1 MNKLV
6 EWKERLKK
14 GHMLSIICVLLI
26 IVAILGVIL
35 YKKQREY
42 RQASENS
49 YNMAFYEV
57 VDYVQ
62 NVETYLAKS
71 LISTT
76 PEHGAETLT
85 NLWRE
90 ANLAQSYLSMLPIES
105 QELENTEKFLNQV
118 SDYSYSLSRKNI
130 YNEGLSEED
139 LANLEELHSY
149 STELENT
156 LNQLS
161 EDLNNG
167 RFQWGELTK
176 KGTVAFAQ
184 QVDNISKE
192 SFSNLEE
199 NFHEYSGLIY
209 DGAYSEHMTST
220 EKKGLTGE
228 DIDEN
233 KAKEIAEDF
242 IGKDRVKEISNLG
255 LSENATI
262 PAYSF
267 SAISHNDENI
277 NISISQKG
285 GHVIYMNMNRE
296 VNSEIISQEEATKK
310 GKEFLNS
317 KGFSNMQETYYITQE
332 GVTTINYAYMQND
345 VIVYSDLIKVKV
357 ALDNG
362 DILGIETT
370 GYLNNHTQRDIN
382 NVQITSEE
390 AKKNLNSKLELTS
403 ERMAIIPTEWQTE
416 ILCYEFKGT
425 VNDKQFLV
433 YINAENGREE
443 DILIITDTR
452 KWCFNNVVVFEEM
465 STGRVNGDGE
475 E

>member
-6 EWKERLKK
+6 DWKNRLKK
-14 GHMLSIICVLLI
+14 GHMLSVICVLLI

-42 RQASENS
+42 HQASENS
-49 YNMAFYEV
+49 YNMAFYEL

-71 LISTT
+71 LISST

-85 NLWRE
+85 HLWRE
-90 ANLAQSYLSMLPIES
+90 ANLAQSYLARLPIES
-105 QELENTEKFLNQV
+105 QELSNTEKFLNQV

-130 YNEGLSEED
+130 YNESLTDED
-139 LANLEELHSY
+139 LKNLKDLHGY
-149 STELENT
+149 SVELENT

-161 EDLNNG
+161 EDLNTG
-167 RFQWGELTK
+167 RFSWGELTK

-209 DGAYSEHMTST
+209 DGAYSEHLTST

-228 DIDEN
+228 DVSQ
-233 KAKEIAEDF
+233 EDARKKVEEF
-242 IGKDRVKEISNLG
+242 IGNNNIKEISNLG

-262 PAYSF
+262 PVYDF
-267 SAISHNDENI
+267 SIKNNNDQNI
-277 NISISQKG
+277 NISISKKG
-285 GHVIYMNMNRE
+285 GHIVYMNTDRE
-296 VNSEIISQEEATKK
+296 VSSEIISQEEANKK

-317 KGFSNMQETYYITQE
+317 KGFQNMKETYYLKQDGI
-332 GVTTINYAYMQND
+332 VTINYAYMQDN
-345 VIVYSDLIKVKV
+345 VVMYPDLIKVKV

-362 DILGIETT
+362 EVLGIETT
-370 GYLNNHTQRDIN
+370 GYLNNHTSRDIS
-382 NVQITSEE
+382 NVKITKEE
-390 AKKNLNSKLELTS
+390 AKKTLNKDLQIQS
-403 ERMAIIPTEWQTE
+403 EGLAVIPTQWQSE
-416 ILCYEFKGT
+416 ILCYEFKGK
-425 VNDKQFLV
+425 VDDREFLV
-433 YINAENGREE
+433 YINAQNGREE
-443 DILIITDTR
+443 DILIITNTP
-452 KWCFNNVVVFEEM
+452 
-465 STGRVNGDGE
+465 NGTLTM
-475 E
+475 

>member
-1 MNKLV
+1 MNKLID
-6 EWKERLKK
+6 WKNRLKK

-35 YKKQREY
+35 YKKQTEY

-49 YNMAFYEV
+49 YNMAFFEL

-76 PEHGAETLT
+76 SEHGAETLT

-130 YNEGLSEED
+130 YDED
-139 LANLEELHSY
+139 LTQEDLTNLEELHGY
-149 STELENT
+149 SVELENT

-167 RFQWGELTK
+167 RFKWGELTE
-176 KGTVAFAQ
+176 KGTEAFAQ

-199 NFHEYSGLIY
+199 NFHEYAGLIY
-209 DGAYSEHMTST
+209 DGAFSEHLTSQ
-220 EKKGLTGE
+220 EKKGLTGD
-228 DIDEN
+228 DIDEE
-233 KAKEIAEDF
+233 KAKQIAQDFVGNDSIKEIA
-242 IGKDRVKEISNLG
+242 NLG

-262 PAYSF
+262 PAFDF
-267 SAISHNDENI
+267 SITNKNDENI
-277 NISISQKG
+277 NISISKKG
-285 GHVIYMNMNRE
+285 GHVIYMNTNKQI
-296 VNSEIISQEEATKK
+296 NSEIISQEEALKK
-310 GKEFLNS
+310 AKEFLEQ
-317 KGFSNMQETYYITQE
+317 KGFSNMQETYYLKQE
-332 GVTTINYAYMQND
+332 GVMTVNCAYTQD
-345 VIVYSDLIKVKV
+345 GVIAYPDLIKVKV

-362 DILGIETT
+362 EIMGIETT
-370 GYLNNHTQRDIN
+370 GYLNNHTQR
-382 NVQITSEE
+382 NVSNVKISGEE
-390 AKKNLNSKLELTS
+390 AKKNLNKNLQIETQRL
-403 ERMAIIPTEWQTE
+403 AIIPTEWQTE
-416 ILCYEFKGT
+416 ILCYEFKGK
-425 VNDKQFLV
+425 VDDKEFLV

-443 DILIITDTR
+443 DILIITNTGEGT
-452 KWCFNNVVVFEEM
+452 VV
-465 STGRVNGDGE
+465 S
-475 E
+475 